1 MEDTRS
7 LKLAKKYL
15 SLGGTRKSK
24 IDDNITDTRKWESE
38 PQEAA
43 KFWKENIVALNDDE
57 RKQVENSHRRSMM
70 NDEDRLIGNRP
81 RGLGPSSV

>member
-1 MEDTRS
+1 MEDTPS

-43 KFWKENIVALNDDE
+43 KFWKENIEALNDEE
-57 RKQVENSHRRSMM
+57 RKQVENFLPSI
-70 NDEDRLIGNRP
+70 NDE
-81 RGLGPSSV
+81 

>member
-43 KFWKENIVALNDDE
+43 KFWKENIESLNDDE
-57 RKQVENSHRRSMM
+57 RKQVENFLPSI
-70 NDEDRLIGNRP
+70 NDR
-81 RGLGPSSV
+81 

>member
-1 MEDTRS
+1 MEDTSS

-15 SLGGTRKSK
+15 SLGGTRKLK

-43 KFWKENIVALNDDE
+43 KFWKENIESLNDDE
-57 RKQVENSHRRSMM
+57 RKQVENFLPSI
-70 NDEDRLIGNRP
+70 NDR
-81 RGLGPSSV
+81 